1 MRLCDNERVNVTDFR
16 RFYSEE
22 VRIAAQIASPLLVE
36 ALAVVQREKFMG
48 PPPWQIA
55 SAESLGN
62 ASLGLS
68 DSQWLT
74 TDDPRDLYHNVLVQ
88 LDATLHA
95 NNGQPSALAKWID
108 ALALKPG
115 ERLFHA
121 GCGVGYYTAVMTEI
135 VGPQGGVVAAEV
147 DAGLA
152 ARATG
157 NLADYPN
164 VAVHACDA
172 ATLDPGECDAMFI
185 NAGVTHPHKPWLER
199 LRVGGRMVLPITFT
213 MPGTPSGTGVMLKV
227 TREAQRFSAKAI
239 SMVAIYSCTSVRD
252 PELDAGLKNA
262 LASKMLLKLG
272 SVRIDEHEKTDS
284 CVVHRAD
291 ICLSADALVRE
302 PRANPE

>member
-1 MRLCDNERVNVTDFR
+1 MGLCDNERVNLAYFR

-22 VRIAAQIASPLLVE
+22 IRIAARIASPPLVE
-36 ALAVVQREKFMG
+36 ALAMVPREKFMG

-55 SAESLGN
+55 SGESLGN

-74 TDDPRDLYHNVLVQ
+74 TDDPRDLYHNILVQ

-108 ALALKPG
+108 ALSLKPG
-115 ERLFHA
+115 ERVFHA
-121 GCGVGYYTAVMTEI
+121 GCGVGYYTAIMAEI

-147 DAGLA
+147 NVGLA
-152 ARATG
+152 ARAKE
-157 NLADYPN
+157 NLADYSN
-164 VAVHACDA
+164 IAVHACDA
-172 ATLDPGECDAMFI
+172 ATLDSGECDAMFI

-213 MPGTPSGTGVMLKV
+213 MPGTPSGTGVMLKI
-227 TREAQRFSAKAI
+227 TREAQGFSAKAI

-252 PELDAGLKNA
+252 PELGVELKNA
-262 LASKMLLKLG
+262 VASKALLKIS
-272 SVRIDEHEKTDS
+272 SVRIDAHEKTGS
-284 CVVHRAD
+284 CVAHRAD
-291 ICLSADALVRE
+291 VCLSLDKLA
-302 PRANPE
+302 